1 MKELDAE
8 ELRGTLSCWLD
19 ARIADATLAGGEIL
33 VMQRGE
39 RLCHLVRGVANAKS
53 GQVLEPNAMF
63 RLASMTKPVTGLA
76 ALVAVRKGYF
86 SLHDEVRRHLP
97 QFGEMDVA
105 VIRDGRVVRDHK
117 ARSELKIW
125 QMLCHVNGI
134 LAETE
139 VGTRLM
145 AAAPHSAF
153 GSIAGMLDYAASQP
167 LAFDPGERTA
177 YTGYASFDAIA
188 RIIEEKSGVAY
199 SEFLQREIFDPLGI
213 RDITFHPTPGQWR
226 RMVTMHDRPAAGR
239 LVAVDMPDGSIFEG
253 FDPDYECAGAGLAG
267 CLEDYAIIAQLL
279 CNGGSLDGV
288 EIVQSGLFGE
298 LAKTR
303 VPDGVPGR
311 SPNDSWGLGVRVKV
325 HADWLPVGAFGWSGA
340 YGTHFWVDP
349 ANRIVALLMRNMRWH
364 DTHGAGR
371 MGEEFEQNVMR
382 CAR

>member
-19 ARIADATLAGGEIL
+19 ARLADATLAGGEIL

-39 RLCHLVRGVANAKS
+39 RLCHLVRGVADAKS

-76 ALVAVRKGYF
+76 ALVAVQKGYF

-226 RMVTMHDRPAAGR
+226 RMVTMHDRLAAGR

-267 CLEDYAIIAQLL
+267 CLEDYAKIAQLL

-325 HADWLPVGAFGWSGA
+325 RADWLPVGAFGWSGA

-349 ANRIVALLMRNMRWH
+349 ANRIVAILLRNMRWH

>member
-39 RLCHLVRGVANAKS
+39 RLCHLVRGVADAKS

-97 QFGEMDVA
+97 QFDEMDVA

-226 RMVTMHDRPAAGR
+226 RMVTMHDRLAAGR

-267 CLEDYAIIAQLL
+267 CLEDYAKIAQLL

-325 HADWLPVGAFGWSGA
+325 RADWLPVGAFGWSGA

-349 ANRIVALLMRNMRWH
+349 ANRIVAILLRNMRWH

>member
-1 MKELDAE
+1 MKELYAE

-19 ARIADATLAGGEIL
+19 ARIADATIAGGEIL

-39 RLCHLVRGVANAKS
+39 RLCHLVRGVADAKS

-97 QFGEMDVA
+97 QFGERDVA

-117 ARSELKIW
+117 ARSELKIY
-125 QMLCHVNGI
+125 QLLCHTSGI

-145 AAAPHSAF
+145 AAAPRSAF
-153 GSIAGMLDYAASQP
+153 DSIAGMLDYAASQP

-177 YTGYASFDAIA
+177 YTGYASFDAVA
-188 RIIEEKSGVAY
+188 HIIEEKSSLAY
-199 SEFLQREIFDPLGI
+199 SEFLQREIFNPL
-213 RDITFHPTPGQWR
+213 DIHDIAFHLTPEQR
-226 RMVTMHDRPAAGR
+226 GR
-239 LVAVDMPDGSIFEG
+239 LVAMHDRTVSGRLAVVEMPEGSVFEG
-253 FDPDYECAGAGLAG
+253 FGPDYECAGAGLAG
-267 CLEDYAIIAQLL
+267 CMEDFAKIAQMM
-279 CNGGSLDGV
+279 CDGGSLGGV
-288 EIVQSGLFGE
+288 EIVDAGLFRE
-298 LAKTR
+298 LARPR

-311 SPNDSWGLGVRVKV
+311 APNDSWGLGVRVKV
-325 HADWLPVGAFGWSGA
+325 HADWLPEGAFGWSGA

-349 ANRIVALLMRNMRWH
+349 ANRIVAILLRNMRWY

-371 MGEEFEQNVMR
+371 MGVEFEQNVMC

>member
-1 MKELDAE
+1 MKTLDAE
-8 ELRGTLSCWLD
+8 VLRGTLSRWLD
-19 ARIADATLAGGEIL
+19 ARIADATLAGGEVL
-33 VMQRGE
+33 VMQCGE
-39 RLCHLVRGVANAKS
+39 RLCHIVKGVADVRT
-53 GQVLEPNAMF
+53 GRRIEPNAF
-63 RLASMTKPVTGLA
+63 YRLASMTKPITGLA
-76 ALVAVRKGYF
+76 ALIAVGKGFF
-86 SLHDEVRRHLP
+86 SLDDEVRRHLP
-97 QFGEMDVA
+97 QFGERDVA
-105 VIRDGRVVRDHK
+105 VIRDGSVVRDHK

-145 AAAPHSAF
+145 AAAPRSAF
-153 GSIAGMLDYAASQP
+153 DSIAGMLDYAASQP
-167 LAFDPGERTA
+167 LAFDPGERAA

-188 RIIEEKSGVAY
+188 RIIEEKSGLAY
-199 SEFLQREIFDPLGI
+199 SEFLQREIFAPLGI

-226 RMVTMHDRPAAGR
+226 RMVTMHDRLTAGR
-239 LVAVDMPDGSIFEG
+239 LVAVDMPEGSIFEG
-253 FDPDYECAGAGLAG
+253 FGPAYECAGAGLAG
-267 CLEDYAIIAQLL
+267 CVEDYAKIAQLL
-279 CNGGSLDGV
+279 CNGGNLDGV
-288 EIVQSGLFGE
+288 EIVQPGLFGE
-298 LAKTR
+298 LARPR

-325 HADWLPVGAFGWSGA
+325 RADWLPVGAFGWSGA

-349 ANRIVALLMRNMRWH
+349 ANRIVAILLRNMRWH